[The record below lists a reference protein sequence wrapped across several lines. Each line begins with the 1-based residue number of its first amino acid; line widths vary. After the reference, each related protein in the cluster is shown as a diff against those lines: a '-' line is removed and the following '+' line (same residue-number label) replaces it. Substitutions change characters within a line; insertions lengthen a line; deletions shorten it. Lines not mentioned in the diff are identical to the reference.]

1 MRNWYQRAKGEF
13 DMRTAMDEYDV
24 QDLFREAPRFVLE
37 QYRNREPMECQKWR
51 RVPIAQLE
59 RIWQQHA
66 KGFIPESSEKF
77 IDRIAEDFIWN
88 VAQLYGN
95 TVVSGHC
102 DTNTYQAVE
111 EELQEEGIEML
122 TEDDWTSY
130 DGYDEFMYDEEHGN
144 SCISDYAMDPLMND
158 CFELAN
164 AASPEEKLV
173 AIDRMINRIHMRGNI
188 AALFVEGGIESLD
201 RLSETPEER
210 NKRLVEEERERMWH
224 ENSRY

>member
-1 MRNWYQRAKGEF
+1 
-13 DMRTAMDEYDV
+13 MRTAMDEYDV

-95 TVVSGHC
+95 TVV
-102 DTNTYQAVE
+102 
-111 EELQEEGIEML
+111 
-122 TEDDWTSY
+122 WT
-130 DGYDEFMYDEEHGN
+130 
-144 SCISDYAMDPLMND
+144 L
-158 CFELAN
+158 
-164 AASPEEKLV
+164 
-173 AIDRMINRIHMRGNI
+173 
-188 AALFVEGGIESLD
+188 
-201 RLSETPEER
+201 
-210 NKRLVEEERERMWH
+210 
-224 ENSRY
+224 